1 MAKRFET
8 ITELYR
14 KVQAEVA
21 NPREWQ
27 KFLASACRNYRLP
40 FDEQLLVYAQ
50 RPDATAVLEIERW
63 NRRFGRWVNR
73 GATGIA
79 VFSGEGNRLKYYFDI
94 SDTHEGRNSRPV
106 PVWTIQPEDHD
117 EILESLENSF
127 GELERN
133 SFASGL
139 LSAVKNAVEDNLPDY
154 LSELSTCTQGSFLE
168 ELDGANLETVYQT
181 LVRNSVGYLLL
192 SRCGLDPRGYF
203 ADEDFQEISQFNTPQ
218 TLNALGV
225 AAGDIGQLYL
235 SEIAR
240 TVLHRQRENRTLAKS
255 GQIGYPVSE
264 KENTQTKRSFEDERD
279 YIHEEG
285 RLQPSEPSTAPGTGD
300 SPWEIRDAAETLSY
314 GAPQDHL
321 HESADQREALQPSG
335 GDPADS
341 PAPDGADHSADG
353 QRPGRDGGTEG
364 RQSNGVGAEDE
375 QHPERGGGNRAGGTD
390 LQLNE
395 ENAGVLETE
404 LPAFLDEKQIMA
416 VIANKDDDLNY
427 KKSQIELFFSIHT
440 DEQERAE
447 YLKSAYPDRYTEIIA
462 DGQRLGYKPQENG
475 LLMWEGSYPS
485 RTKESVFS
493 WEVVAGWTAQLIDKK
508 EYFIQTDIPKLSDQ
522 ESQQMSLFS
531 FREDNSA
538 PVFPALSQQVIDEAL
553 CLGSNEPNSRLVICA
568 YFMKDKPLEDNSK
581 FLMEHYGENG
591 AGFYLNG
598 QPYAIWYNA
607 EGIRIGEG
615 VTANRPTST
624 LITWEQAAKRVREL
638 LDLGRYMPQSELD
651 RVSDYERQQR
661 AAQLWYLRQDFEEGT
676 ADAGYLSTVNAIY
689 NTHRGF
695 PEESA
700 AIQGLLNHPEA
711 LQTIRDE
718 LEQFVQAYGENRELL
733 RFHFHRPQKL
743 LEQLSDLQREPLSFT
758 ANQDYDPQRRF
769 FISDDEI
776 DDILRSGGKDYR
788 LAVYSFFQNQPDPKE
803 RETFLKRYHGEYNG
817 RYAGNDSLTYTYQKI
832 TFSHGNIMEPYAKTE
847 LSWSQAVKRIS
858 AMIAQGRFLDAEDRT
873 SLNVQKQ
880 PEQAGDVKADT
891 GQAKPFTSQPRE
903 LLHPLFQDDAER
915 MGSRYQVVVY
925 HHTENGFD
933 ERLDYQTLAEAEQ
946 AAQKYVAGTMEG
958 EDGFAYDGA
967 AVYDLKES
975 RWLRVY
981 GEFPDEKAA
990 KQAKQALASEE
1001 QPDSPE
1007 QTDLRPKKE
1016 ETLPTPPKR
1025 TRRERITFTTLHP
1038 EVPKEQRH
1046 DFHITDDA
1054 LGHGTPGEKFAANV
1068 KAIRCL
1074 KRIEAEERLAT
1085 PEEQEILS
1093 RYVGWGGLA
1102 DCFDERH
1109 SKYQE
1114 LRSLLDSEE
1123 YAAARASSLTAF
1135 YTPPVVIR
1143 GIYKALSQMGF
1154 TQGNILEPSCGTGNF
1169 LGLLPP
1175 DMAGSKA
1182 YGVEL
1187 DSISGRIAGQ
1197 LYQNA
1202 SISVNGFETV
1212 QMPDSFFDVA
1222 VGNVPFG
1229 DFKVVDKRYDKHHWL
1244 IHDYFFGNE
1253 YAA

>member
-1 MAKRFET
+1 
-8 ITELYR
+8 
-14 KVQAEVA
+14 
-21 NPREWQ
+21 
-27 KFLASACRNYRLP
+27 
-40 FDEQLLVYAQ
+40 
-50 RPDATAVLEIERW
+50 
-63 NRRFGRWVNR
+63 
-73 GATGIA
+73 
-79 VFSGEGNRLKYYFDI
+79 
-94 SDTHEGRNSRPV
+94 
-106 PVWTIQPEDHD
+106 
-117 EILESLENSF
+117 
-127 GELERN
+127 
-133 SFASGL
+133 
-139 LSAVKNAVEDNLPDY
+139 
-154 LSELSTCTQGSFLE
+154 
-168 ELDGANLETVYQT
+168 
-181 LVRNSVGYLLL
+181 
-192 SRCGLDPRGYF
+192 
-203 ADEDFQEISQFNTPQ
+203 
-218 TLNALGV
+218 
-225 AAGDIGQLYL
+225 
-235 SEIAR
+235 
-240 TVLHRQRENRTLAKS
+240 
-255 GQIGYPVSE
+255 
-264 KENTQTKRSFEDERD
+264 
-279 YIHEEG
+279 
-285 RLQPSEPSTAPGTGD
+285 
-300 SPWEIRDAAETLSY
+300 
-314 GAPQDHL
+314 
-321 HESADQREALQPSG
+321 
-335 GDPADS
+335 
-341 PAPDGADHSADG
+341 
-353 QRPGRDGGTEG
+353 
-364 RQSNGVGAEDE
+364 
-375 QHPERGGGNRAGGTD
+375 
-390 LQLNE
+390 
-395 ENAGVLETE
+395 
-404 LPAFLDEKQIMA
+404 
-416 VIANKDDDLNY
+416 
-427 KKSQIELFFSIHT
+427 
-440 DEQERAE
+440 
-447 YLKSAYPDRYTEIIA
+447 
-462 DGQRLGYKPQENG
+462 
-475 LLMWEGSYPS
+475 
-485 RTKESVFS
+485 
-493 WEVVAGWTAQLIDKK
+493 
-508 EYFIQTDIPKLSDQ
+508 
-522 ESQQMSLFS
+522 MSLFS

-733 RFHFHRPQKL
+733 RFHFHCPQKL

-1025 TRRERITFTTLHP
+1025 TRTERITFTTLHP